1 MIEIDIQKTFS
12 QNGREHKM
20 QFEMRVAKGEFV
32 TIIGESGEGKT
43 SLLRMVA
50 GLLNPDIGQ
59 IKVNKELWFCTSYP
73 TNLSPQKRRV
83 GFVFQDYAL
92 FPNMTVN
99 ENLLFATMHESD
111 EVIIDEVLE
120 TMELQDLQ
128 NRKPN
133 TLSGGQQ
140 QRVALARALVQK
152 PEILLL
158 DEPLSALDYTMRNK
172 LQNYLLKA
180 HKKFNLT
187 TIMVSHD
194 ISQTIKM
201 SDRVFV
207 LKNGIIQKQGTPL
220 EVFADDSSS
229 DTSRI
234 KGEIIKIER
243 SESEA
248 QATVLIGSQ
257 TVKVKY
263 SISASSTMNVGD
275 EIWVGVLSSQ

>member
-1 MIEIDIQKTFS
+1 MIEISIQKTFS

-20 QFEMRVAKGEFV
+20 QFEMKVVKGEFV

-43 SLLRMVA
+43 SLLRMIA

-73 TNLSPQKRRV
+73 TNLPPQKRRV

-92 FPNMTVN
+92 FPNMTVK
-99 ENLLFATMHESD
+99 ENLLFAISHEND
-111 EVIIDEVLE
+111 EVLIDEVLE
-120 TMELQDLQ
+120 TMELDDLQ
-128 NRKPN
+128 HRTPN

-152 PEILLL
+152 PKILLL

-172 LQNYLLKA
+172 LQNYLIKA
-180 HKKFNLT
+180 HKKYNLT

-207 LKNGIIQKQGTPL
+207 LKDGVIEKQGTPL
-220 EVFADDSSS
+220 EVFSDGSPSNSSK
-229 DTSRI
+229 I
-234 KGEIIKIER
+234 KGEIIKIEPVDNVVLV
-243 SESEA
+243 
-248 QATVLIGSQ
+248 TVLIGNQ
-257 TVKVKY
+257 TVQMSYDK
-263 SISASSTMNVGD
+263 
-275 EIWVGVLSSQ
+275 LSSQELKIGEEILLSVSE

>member
-1 MIEIDIQKTFS
+1 MEMIEIDIQKTFS

-20 QFEMRVAKGEFV
+20 QFEMQVAKGEFV

-43 SLLRMVA
+43 SLLRMIA

-73 TNLSPQKRRV
+73 TNISPQKRRV

-99 ENLLFATMHESD
+99 ENLLFATTHENE

-207 LKNGIIQKQGTPL
+207 LKNGIIHKRGTPL
-220 EVFADDSSS
+220 EVFADANSS
-229 DTSRI
+229 DTSKI
-234 KGEIIKIER
+234 KGEIIKIDR
-243 SESEA
+243 SETEA
-248 QATVLIGSQ
+248 IITVLIGSQ
-257 TVKVKY
+257 TVKVSN
-263 SISASSTMNVGD
+263 SISVSRTMNVGD
-275 EIWVGVLSSQ
+275 EIWVMVS

>member
-1 MIEIDIQKTFS
+1 MIEIDIQKMFS

-20 QFEMRVAKGEFV
+20 QFEMRVIKGEFV

-92 FPNMTVN
+92 FPNMTVK
-99 ENLLFATMHESD
+99 ENLLFATVHESD

-207 LKNGIIQKQGTPL
+207 LKNGIIHKQGTPL
-220 EVFADDSSS
+220 EVFAEANSS
-229 DTSRI
+229 DTSKI

-243 SESEA
+243 SDTGA
-248 QATVLIGSQ
+248 IITVLIGSQ
-257 TVKVKY
+257 TVTVSY
-263 SISASSTMNVGD
+263 SVSASNTMNVGN
-275 EIWVGVLSSQ
+275 EIWLEVKI

>member
-20 QFEMRVAKGEFV
+20 QFEMQVAKGEFI

-43 SLLRMVA
+43 SLLRMIA

-92 FPNMTVN
+92 FPNMTVK
-99 ENLLFATMHESD
+99 ENLLFATSHESD

-207 LKNGIIQKQGTPL
+207 LKNGIIQKRGTPL
-220 EVFADDSSS
+220 EVFADTNSS
-229 DTSRI
+229 DTSKI

-243 SESEA
+243 SETEA
-248 QATVLIGSQ
+248 QITVLIGSQ
-257 TVKVKY
+257 TVKVSY
-263 SISASSTMNVGD
+263 SISLSSTMNVGD
-275 EIWVGVLSSQ
+275 EIWVGVS

>member
-1 MIEIDIQKTFS
+1 
-12 QNGREHKM
+12 
-20 QFEMRVAKGEFV
+20 
-32 TIIGESGEGKT
+32 
-43 SLLRMVA
+43 
-50 GLLNPDIGQ
+50 
-59 IKVNKELWFCTSYP
+59 
-73 TNLSPQKRRV
+73 
-83 GFVFQDYAL
+83 
-92 FPNMTVN
+92 MTVK
-99 ENLLFATMHESD
+99 ENLLFATSHEND

-220 EVFADDSSS
+220 EVFAETNSS
-229 DTSRI
+229 DTSKI

-243 SESEA
+243 SETEA
-248 QATVLIGSQ
+248 QITVLIGSQ
-257 TVKVKY
+257 TVKLKY
-263 SISASSTMNVGD
+263 SISVSSTMNVGD
-275 EIWVGVLSSQ
+275 EIWVGVS